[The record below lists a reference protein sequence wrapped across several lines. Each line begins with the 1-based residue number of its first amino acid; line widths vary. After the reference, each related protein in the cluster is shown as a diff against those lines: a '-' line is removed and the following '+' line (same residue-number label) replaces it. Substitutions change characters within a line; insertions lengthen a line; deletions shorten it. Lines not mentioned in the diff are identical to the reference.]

1 MAKLKIGIV
10 GCGAIGSSLATYIT
24 RNLKLSAELS
34 GLYDLDNLKSESLAK
49 KIGRKKVASKSLK
62 SLVCASNLVIESAS
76 AESSFSIA
84 SVALKARKDILIM
97 SVGGIAHKI
106 HLLRKIAY
114 RNNCKVYLP
123 SGALSGV
130 DALKA
135 SNISRVRSVT
145 LVTTKNPL
153 SFKGVKYIEDRKIKL
168 LNLKKILGENNFN
181 VLKQGKVLNNYSKIK
196 ANYELLLGA
205 LEVLDYT
212 YDFANHVSDY
222 DLFYQFVIFTL
233 DKLEETCNL
242 YYIAIFKLKLLYL
255 LGIGPVLNRCVL
267 CGSKENLIGFSLNKA
282 GLICKECNDY
292 SLIKLDDFMKTI
304 IVMYYTK
311 LEDLNEE
318 MFDLKYLDKIN
329 NLLDQYYEIHLTYKS
344 KANKVIKKIK

>member
-1 MAKLKIGIV
+1 M
-10 GCGAIGSSLATYIT
+10 
-24 RNLKLSAELS
+24 
-34 GLYDLDNLKSESLAK
+34 
-49 KIGRKKVASKSLK
+49 
-62 SLVCASNLVIESAS
+62 SNLLEGLV
-76 AESSFSIA
+76 
-84 SVALKARKDILIM
+84 LKEQKYQED
-97 SVGGIAHKI
+97 S
-106 HLLRKIAY
+106 KIAY
-114 RNNCKVYLP
+114 VLTSIGLKSYLVRGAYKVN
-123 SGALSGV
+123 A
-130 DALKA
+130 KNA
-135 SNISRVRSVT
+135 SYSVPLTKISFDYSS
-145 LVTTKNPL
+145 K
-153 SFKGVKYIEDRKIKL
+153 
-168 LNLKKILGENNFN
+168 NNFN

-233 DKLEETCNL
+233 DKLEETGNL

-329 NLLDQYYEIHLTYKS
+329 KLLDQYYEIHLTYKS